1 MVLNL
6 FDVLPPLL
14 SLKLLITPFAT
25 FIIFAHKTNLK
36 VNFYDRHLEQNRF
49 SNYAQKQTFLSTRPL
64 YFADAFA
71 DHCLSDEFD
80 ENKF

>member
-6 FDVLPPLL
+6 FGVLPPLL

-25 FIIFAHKTNLK
+25 FIIFAHKTNLE

-49 SNYAQKQTFLSTRPL
+49 SNYA
-64 YFADAFA
+64 
-71 DHCLSDEFD
+71 
-80 ENKF
+80 